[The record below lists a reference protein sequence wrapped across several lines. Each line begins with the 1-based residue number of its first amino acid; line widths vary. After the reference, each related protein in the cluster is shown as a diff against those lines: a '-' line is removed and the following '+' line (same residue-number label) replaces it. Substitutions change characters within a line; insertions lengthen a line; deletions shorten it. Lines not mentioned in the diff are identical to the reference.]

1 MSRLGVREQPRPSTP
16 TETGAVV
23 EAIDLR
29 KRFEGH
35 EVLRGVS
42 FNAQRG
48 ETLVIMG
55 GSGSGKTVTL
65 RLVAG
70 LIRPS
75 SGRVRVFDRWIEDL
89 GEEALAYDPNPDDSQ
104 RQHVARAVASC
115 PVQAIIAEMD
125 PPADRTTK

>member
-1 MSRLGVREQPRPSTP
+1 VRESASPPDGPVGES
-16 TETGAVV
+16 VV
-23 EAIDLR
+23 ETIDLR
-29 KRFEGH
+29 KRFDGH

-42 FNAQRG
+42 FTAVRG

-75 SGRVRVFDRWIEDL
+75 SGRVASSIGGSRSSRRGAAADPAYAWATSSRVRRC
-89 GEEALAYDPNPDDSQ
+89 ST
-104 RQHVARAVASC
+104 R
-115 PVQAIIAEMD
+115 
-125 PPADRTTK
+125 

>member
-1 MSRLGVREQPRPSTP
+1 MDE
-16 TETGAVV
+16 AVV
-23 EAIDLR
+23 ETIDLR
-29 KRFEGH
+29 KRFDGH

-42 FNAQRG
+42 FTAVRG

-75 SGRVRVFDRWIEDL
+75 SGRVRVFDRWIEEL
-89 GEEALAYDPNPDDSQ
+89 EKRRCCRSG
-104 RQHVARAVASC
+104 VAWATSSRAPRYST
-115 PVQAIIAEMD
+115 
-125 PPADRTTK
+125 R